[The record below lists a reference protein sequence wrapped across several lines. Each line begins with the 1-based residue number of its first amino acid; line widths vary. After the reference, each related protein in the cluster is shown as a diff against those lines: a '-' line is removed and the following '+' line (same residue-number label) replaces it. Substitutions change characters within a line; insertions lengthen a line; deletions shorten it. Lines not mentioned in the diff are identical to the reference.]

1 MLNRAVGALIAALG
15 VTACLHLEST
25 APPER
30 PQFAVHAVIDPTTD
44 QQLVL
49 VYQARTG
56 AATNATNAHD
66 TPVANAVVTVTAPTG
81 AVMMA
86 DERAFNSSPFP
97 AGTYAYTP
105 ARYGVRP
112 SSGGTYR
119 LFVRTPSGQEVT
131 GETTIPFA
139 PAMSSPLPPMRFDRY
154 RDTLRLSWPRAPRGG
169 SYELVIKTYQDE
181 YRTFFD
187 SSIVVPGTALTIAGN
202 PVFLPG
208 SVSILVSAV
217 DENYYEYYRSQND
230 PFAGTP
236 PDHLTGAVGVFGSI
250 APLLRT
256 DLSVY

>member
-1 MLNRAVGALIAALG
+1 MLNRAVGTLIATVGLA
-15 VTACLHLEST
+15 ACLHLEST

-30 PQFAVHAVIDPTTD
+30 PQFVVHAVIDPTTD
-44 QQLVL
+44 QQFVL

-56 AATNATNAHD
+56 AATAVTNTHD
-66 TPVANAVVTVTAPTG
+66 TPVANAVVTVTAPNS
-81 AVMMA
+81 AVMIA
-86 DERAFNSSPFP
+86 DERASNSSPFP
-97 AGTYAYTP
+97 PGTYAYTP

-112 SSGGTYR
+112 ASGGTYR

-131 GETTIPFA
+131 GETTIPVA
-139 PAMSSPLPPMRFDRY
+139 PAMSSRLPSARFDRY
-154 RDTLRLSWPRAPRGG
+154 RDTLRLSWPAAARGT

-187 SSIVVPGTALTIAGN
+187 SSIVVPGTALTITGN

-208 SVSILVSAV
+208 DVTIMVSAV
-217 DENYYEYYRSQND
+217 DENYYAYYRSQND

-250 APLLRT
+250 APLLNTELLVR
-256 DLSVY
+256 